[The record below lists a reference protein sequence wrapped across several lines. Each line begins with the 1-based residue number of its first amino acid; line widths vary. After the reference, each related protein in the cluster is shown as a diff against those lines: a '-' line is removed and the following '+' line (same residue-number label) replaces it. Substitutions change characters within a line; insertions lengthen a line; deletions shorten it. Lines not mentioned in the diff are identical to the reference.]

1 MKLIWKVIMANWNQI
16 KTEKAQ
22 YEINREV
29 TKVSALSPGKID
41 KYKYLAGDNQTF
53 HQSKLIEWVRFTY
66 S

>member
-1 MKLIWKVIMANWNQI
+1 MANWNQI

-41 KYKYLAGDNQTF
+41 KYKYLAGDNKTF